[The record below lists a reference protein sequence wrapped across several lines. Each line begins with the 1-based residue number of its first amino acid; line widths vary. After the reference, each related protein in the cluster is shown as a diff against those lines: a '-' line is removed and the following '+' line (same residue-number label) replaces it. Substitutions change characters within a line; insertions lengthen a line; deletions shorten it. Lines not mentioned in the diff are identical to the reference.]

1 MPGLSGYGLLAQNFR
16 DATAERGGMA
26 MWRRSSR
33 ERLEEALDRLAAR
46 HDPAVF
52 TRLYEAGARDA
63 ADAADRRAADGRSLG
78 ALDGALIS
86 IKDLFDVAGEVTM
99 AGAARPLA
107 DASAERDAEIVRR
120 LRAAGAVILGKT
132 NMTEFAFSGLGLNPH
147 YGTPGNA
154 RDPSR
159 IPGGSS
165 AGAGVAV
172 GLGIGEIAI
181 GTDTGGSVRIPAA
194 LNGVVGFKPTA
205 ARVPRQGAL
214 PLSYTLD
221 SIGPLAATVALC
233 AAADQVMS
241 GEARGAL
248 QPAPLAGRR
257 VAVVEPFLADC
268 EPAIGAAFA
277 ASLARLQA
285 AGVSV
290 VACDVGD
297 LIAAMRETLAE
308 APIVA
313 VEAAEIHAEAL
324 AHHRA
329 AFDPQVLARLLPG
342 LTVPAPRYVAA
353 LRRRERLVAALDA
366 RLAAEN
372 LILAMPTTPLEAPPI
387 AAMAE
392 DAAYRR
398 TNMLMLR
405 NTSFGNFF
413 DLCGISLPMP
423 KDGLPAGFML
433 LGRQGDDAALL
444 SFALSAES
452 CLPA

>member
-1 MPGLSGYGLLAQNFR
+1 MQQRP
-16 DATAERGGMA
+16 
-26 MWRRSSR
+26 SR
-33 ERLEEALDRLAAR
+33 ERLEEALDRLGAR
-46 HDPAVF
+46 HDPSIF
-52 TRLYEAGARDA
+52 TRLYETGARGE
-63 ADAADRRAADGRSLG
+63 ADAADRRAAAGQSLG
-78 ALDGALIS
+78 PLDGAIIS

-99 AGAARPLA
+99 AGAARPRADTPALA
-107 DASAERDAEIVRR
+107 DAEIVRR
-120 LRAAGAVILGKT
+120 LRAAGGVILGKT

-154 RDPSR
+154 RDPGR

-165 AGAGVAV
+165 AGAGVAA

-205 ARVPRQGAL
+205 VRVPRGGAL

-221 SIGPLAATVALC
+221 SIGPLAGTVSLC

-241 GEARGAL
+241 GAGARGAL
-248 QPAPLAGRR
+248 PPAPLAGRR
-257 VAVVEPFLADC
+257 VAVVEPFLADT
-268 EPAIGAAFA
+268 EPAIGTAFA
-277 ASLARLQA
+277 ESLARLEA
-285 AGVSV
+285 AGVSL
-290 VACDVGD
+290 VACDVRD
-297 LIAAMRETLAE
+297 LITAMWETLAE

-342 LTVPAPRYVAA
+342 ILVPAPRYVAA
-353 LRRRERLVAALDA
+353 LRRRERLIAALDA
-366 RLAAEN
+366 RLAAAD

-387 AAMAE
+387 AAVAE
-392 DAAYRR
+392 DAAYQR

-423 KDGLPAGFML
+423 KDGMPAGLML

-444 SFALSAES
+444 SLALAVERVLAVQRPPGSD
-452 CLPA
+452 